1 MKIEHHPSDDSL
13 MRYAAGTLE
22 AGPAIIVAAHLEQ
35 CPACRE
41 RMALCE
47 AVGGAVLAETEPTP
61 MSPNALARA
70 LAAIDDL
77 PDDDAFERQRTEAS
91 TPIVFGDLELPGALR
106 NAKIGRWRWMGPGM
120 RFSRIRLPHDPQA
133 NVMLLKV
140 APGRALPEHGH
151 SGTEF
156 TQIIKGSYSDETG
169 RYGPGDFAEM
179 GADVEHEPIVDEG
192 EDCICLAALDGRMRF
207 NGLIGR
213 LVQPFY
219 GV

>member
-1 MKIEHHPSDDSL
+1 MKIDHHPSDETL

-22 AGPAIIVAAHLEQ
+22 AGPAIVVGAHLEH
-35 CPACRE
+35 CAACRD
-41 RMALCE
+41 RVASFE
-47 AVGGAVLAETEPTP
+47 AVGGAVLAEIEPTP

-70 LAAIDDL
+70 LAAIEEMPADEAAADRSERAAPIILDGVRL
-77 PDDDAFERQRTEAS
+77 PD
-91 TPIVFGDLELPGALR
+91 ALR
-106 NAKIGRWRWMGPGM
+106 DASVGRWRWMGPGM
-120 RFSRIRLPHDPQA
+120 RFSRVRLPHDPRA

-151 SGTEF
+151 TGTEF
-156 TQIIKGSYSDETG
+156 TYVVRGSFSDETG
-169 RYGPGDFAEM
+169 RYGPGDLAEM

>member
-1 MKIEHHPSDDSL
+1 MKIEHHPSDESL

-22 AGPAIIVAAHLEQ
+22 AGPAIIVGAHVEH
-35 CPACRE
+35 CPACRS
-41 RMALCE
+41 RLAQAE

-77 PDDDAFERQRTEAS
+77 PADDNNDARNEA
-91 TPIVFGDLELPGALR
+91 TAPIVFDGVRLPNALR
-106 NAKIGRWRWMGPGM
+106 DASIGRWRWMGPGM
-120 RFSRIRLPHDPQA
+120 RFSRIRLPHDPHA

-156 TQIIKGSYSDETG
+156 TYIVKGSYSDETG
-169 RYGPGDFAEM
+169 RFGPGDLAEM